1 MSVKFPSTKISNASR
16 KVDKYLNE
24 IYLLKDEVEDINF
37 EMLVEM
43 IEDIESWRGCLDEIE
58 LSIKSNHICNQMNES
73 YYEHNEDNKELTI
86 Y

>member
-1 MSVKFPSTKISNASR
+1 MSVRFPSTKINNVSK

-24 IYLLKDEVEDINF
+24 IYLLLDGVEDINF

-58 LSIKSNHICNQMNES
+58 LKIKSTHIYNQMEEC
-73 YYEHNEDNKELTI
+73 YEEHNENNNELTI

>member
-24 IYLLKDEVEDINF
+24 IYLLKDEVEDVNF

-58 LSIKSNHICNQMNES
+58 LSITSNHIYNQMNES
-73 YYEHNEDNKELTI
+73 YYEHNEDKKELII

>member
-1 MSVKFPSTKISNASR
+1 MSVRFPSTEISNAS
-16 KVDKYLNE
+16 KNVDKYLNE
-24 IYLLKDEVEDINF
+24 IYLLKDKNIDF

-58 LSIKSNHICNQMNES
+58 LAVKSNHIYNQMNKS
-73 YYEHNEDNKELTI
+73 YYDYDDENKELTI

>member
-1 MSVKFPSTKISNASR
+1 MRLKFPSTKISNASK

-58 LSIKSNHICNQMNES
+58 LSIKSNHIYNQMTES
-73 YYEHNEDNKELTI
+73 YYEHKEDNKELTI